1 MEKKKTG
8 SPYLIT
14 AEECVPPEK
23 NPEVQA
29 IIQAAEKELKKE
41 SSRKEANSLW
51 RANVSATTNDSIE
64 YFIKRVFNK

>member
-1 MEKKKTG
+1 MEKKKPRN
-8 SPYLIT
+8 PYLIT

-41 SSRKEANSLW
+41 KLNKKSR
-51 RANVSATTNDSIE
+51 
-64 YFIKRVFNK
+64 

>member
-41 SSRKEANSLW
+41 KLKKEE
-51 RANVSATTNDSIE
+51 RIVS
-64 YFIKRVFNK
+64 F